1 MNKTSFLAAIFA
13 APVLLAGCTDAPPP
27 QSSGIDAPAGWSR
40 LAEGADAP
48 LAAPDGQ
55 AIDQRWW
62 QSFGDPTLDGL
73 VEQAIANNKSLR
85 LAEARVA
92 EVRADRLGA
101 RAALAPEI
109 SASGSLSRGNQGYA
123 TSDKAINIR
132 EIDLQASW
140 EIDLFGKNQARL
152 AQASALLQSAEAR
165 RQAVLVSLLSEVAR
179 TYFDLRNYEDQ
190 LAITREN
197 LGTQQ
202 KTLELIKAQETGGI
216 SSDLDIQRSAAQV
229 ATTSAQVPA
238 LQAAYDAAL
247 NRLNVLLGAP
257 PGSRDGLVKP
267 RWPDRPL
274 PSQVLVAAPASV
286 LANRPDVR
294 AAERQL
300 AASAAGTEAAT
311 KQLYPTISLVGLFG
325 FQDSSLFSATPWNLA
340 AGLTQPIL
348 NFGRIQSSIDA
359 ADARQRQALFSYQ
372 QTVLEAL
379 EDMENALSA
388 YLNETKRQHQLDLA
402 ARQNRRA
409 VELAN
414 QQYTAGYS
422 GLLDLLVAQRDELE
436 AESALA
442 SSNAQMRKSLVSIYA
457 AAGGGWDL
465 PVPSLA
471 SID

>member
-1 MNKTSFLAAIFA
+1 MRKTTVIAALLA
-13 APVLLAGCTDAPPP
+13 APVLLTGCAEAPPP
-27 QSSGIDAPAGWSR
+27 QTSGIETPAGWSR
-40 LAEGADAP
+40 LADGADLP
-48 LAAPDGQ
+48 LAAPEGQ
-55 AIDQRWW
+55 TIDQRWW
-62 QSFGDPTLDGL
+62 KSFGDSTLDGL
-73 VEQAIANNKSLR
+73 IEQALAGNKSLR

-92 EVRADRLGA
+92 EARADRLGA

-109 SASGSLSRGNQGYA
+109 AATGSVSRGNQGFA
-123 TSDKAINIR
+123 TNDKVINLR
-132 EIDLQASW
+132 EVDLQASW
-140 EIDLFGKNQARL
+140 EVDLFGKNQARL
-152 AQASALLQSAEAR
+152 TQAQALVQSAEAR

-190 LAITREN
+190 LTITRQN
-197 LGTQQ
+197 LVTQQ

-216 SSDLDIQRSAAQV
+216 SSELDIQRSAAQV
-229 ATTSAQVPA
+229 ATTTAQLPA
-238 LQAAYDAAL
+238 LQASHDAAL

-257 PGSRDGLVKP
+257 PGSRDGLITP
-267 RWPDRPL
+267 RGPDRAL

-300 AASAAGTEAAT
+300 AAGAAGTEAAT
-311 KQLYPTISLVGLFG
+311 KALYPTISLVGLFG
-325 FQDSSLFSATPWNLA
+325 FQDSSLFSMSPWNLA

-348 NFGRIQSSIDA
+348 NFGRIQSSIDS
-359 ADARQRQALFSYQ
+359 ADARQRQAFFTYQ

-379 EDMENALSA
+379 EDMENALSS
-388 YLNETKRQHQLDLA
+388 YLNETRRQHQLDLA

-465 PVPSLA
+465 PVPPIA
-471 SID
+471 SAD